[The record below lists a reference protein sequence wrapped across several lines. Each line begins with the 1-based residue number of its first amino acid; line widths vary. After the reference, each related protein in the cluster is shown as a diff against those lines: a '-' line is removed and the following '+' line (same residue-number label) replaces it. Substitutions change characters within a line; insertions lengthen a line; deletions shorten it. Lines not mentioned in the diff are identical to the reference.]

1 MTMMPFIFFMLIIAS
16 MVSAGMMALGPAIQ
30 RSMTTDTTASLNKQ
44 AEVIF
49 SWSASNNRIPDN
61 TATATGFA
69 SIIGA
74 NTDAWSRPLVF
85 AYDAN
90 LTSAANGGV
99 CGRTSTSITQ
109 GGTNVAFVIISGG
122 EDKQVASTPG
132 VSGPYVGNLNTL
144 STADLS
150 RVVTLE
156 ELKNRVGC
164 YGTTQ
169 GKLKILNNELPKAK
183 SKGAYAATLYADG
196 GVVGAGYI
204 WALPTKPAWLTV
216 NPASG
221 VFTKLSSAVGTYAV
235 QVQVTD
241 RQAPSPNVILRDFS
255 LTVN

>member
-16 MVSAGMMALGPAIQ
+16 MVSAGMMALGPALQ
-30 RSMTTDTTASLNKQ
+30 RGMTTDTTASLNKQ

-49 SWSASNNRIPDN
+49 SWSASNNRIPDS

-69 SIIGA
+69 SVIGTT
-74 NTDAWSRPLVF
+74 TDAWSRPLVF

-90 LTSAANGGV
+90 LTSPANGGV

-109 GGTNVAFVIISGG
+109 NASNVAFVIISGG
-122 EDKQVASTPG
+122 VDGQINSTPG
-132 VSGPYVGNLNTL
+132 VSGAYAGNLNAL
-144 STADLS
+144 SAADQS
-150 RVVTLE
+150 RIVTLE

-164 YGTTQ
+164 YGSTQ

-183 SKGAYAATLYADG
+183 TKAAYAATLYADG
-196 GVVGAGYI
+196 GVVGTGYV
-204 WALPTKPAWLTV
+204 WSLPIKPTWLSI

-221 VFTKLSSAVGTYAV
+221 VFSKLSSAAGTYPV
-235 QVQVTD
+235 QVQITD
-241 RQAPSPNVILRDFS
+241 HQTPSPNIVLRDYS